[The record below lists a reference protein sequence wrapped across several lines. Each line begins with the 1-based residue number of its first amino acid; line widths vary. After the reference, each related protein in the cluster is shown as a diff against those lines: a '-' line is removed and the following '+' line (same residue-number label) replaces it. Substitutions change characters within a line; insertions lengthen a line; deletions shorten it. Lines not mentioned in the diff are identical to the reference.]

1 MSVFL
6 VSPDQTHATGVGRA
20 GGVGGAGG
28 VNEAVRDT
36 DNRSSPLPMNT
47 DYPE

>member
-6 VSPDQTHATGVGRA
+6 VSPDQTHATGVG
-20 GGVGGAGG
+20 GAGG
-28 VNEAVRDT
+28 VSGAVRDT